1 MYSYNLLNSNVL
13 LVILL
18 YIVKTYH
25 NSSFRR
31 KFITFFLLT
40 RINGSFYSI
49 LFAFLK

>member
-18 YIVKTYH
+18 YIIKTYR

-31 KFITFFLLT
+31 KFITSFLLS